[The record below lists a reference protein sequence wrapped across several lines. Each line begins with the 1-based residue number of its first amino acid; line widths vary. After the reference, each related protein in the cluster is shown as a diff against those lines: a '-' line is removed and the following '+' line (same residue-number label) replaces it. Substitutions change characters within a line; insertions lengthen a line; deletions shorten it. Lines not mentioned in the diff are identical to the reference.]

1 MKGLQLDQK
10 PMKRSGSMKRTKV
23 VYDETPIE
31 QSKRRSKPA
40 DNPESR
46 EKQLIALA
54 YNLVEKR
61 LREGTATSQETT
73 HFLRLGSLNARL
85 EQDIL
90 KNKAKKMEAE
100 IKHIQSQDRVEE
112 LYANALAA
120 MRSYS
125 INNDDED

>member
-1 MKGLQLDQK
+1 
-10 PMKRSGSMKRTKV
+10 MKRTKV

-31 QSKRRSKPA
+31 QSKKRSKPA
-40 DNPESR
+40 DTPESR

-73 HFLRLGSLNARL
+73 HFLRLGSQNARL
-85 EQDIL
+85 ERDIL
-90 KNKAKKMEAE
+90 KAKKAKMDAE
-100 IKHIQSQDRVEE
+100 IEHIQSQKRVEE

-125 INNDDED
+125 INSEDDYDGDDEY

>member
-1 MKGLQLDQK
+1 
-10 PMKRSGSMKRTKV
+10 MKRTKV
-23 VYDETPIE
+23 VYEETPIE

-90 KNKAKKMEAE
+90 KAKREKMEAE
-100 IKHIQSQDRVEE
+100 IEHIQSQKRVEE
-112 LYANALAA
+112 LYSNALAA

-125 INNDDED
+125 LVGDEESDDE

>member
-1 MKGLQLDQK
+1 
-10 PMKRSGSMKRTKV
+10 MKRSGSMKRTKV

-125 INNDDED
+125 VNGDDDDD

>member
-1 MKGLQLDQK
+1 
-10 PMKRSGSMKRTKV
+10 MKRTKV

-125 INNDDED
+125 VNNDNDDED